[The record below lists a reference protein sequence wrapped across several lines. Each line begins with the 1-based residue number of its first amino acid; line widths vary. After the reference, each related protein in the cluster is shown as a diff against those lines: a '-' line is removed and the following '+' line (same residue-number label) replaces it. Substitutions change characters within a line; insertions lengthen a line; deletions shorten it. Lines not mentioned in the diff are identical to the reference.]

1 MKLTYLGNTYEC
13 VSAEKKPNQIVI
25 HTGEIVDDEEVIYYI
40 YGDIDFDA
48 VALEDGEWTQ
58 ETTDA
63 ERIKELED
71 ALYMILNGVTE

>member
-25 HTGEIVDDEEVIYYI
+25 HTGEIVDDEEIIYQI
-40 YGDIDFDA
+40 CGDIDFDA
-48 VALEDGEWTQ
+48 VTLEDGEWTQ